1 MTDRPDNNTNRE
13 EREPYVPASPVKR
26 IASPVKRIMAWVGIV
41 YMVGLVILN
50 IYPFFNQ
57 GNYLTGIAPLFACPG
72 IAGIFAIS
80 LYLARHP
87 DSTYSRKVS
96 MAILA
101 VLCAVGFVV
110 SLILGVP
117 PLLANF
123 GI

>member
-1 MTDRPDNNTNRE
+1 MTDRPDNSANRE
-13 EREPYVPASPVKR
+13 EREPYVP
-26 IASPVKRIMAWVGIV
+26 ASPVKRIMAWVGIV
-41 YMVGLVILN
+41 YMVGFVILN

-80 LYLARHP
+80 LYLACHP
-87 DSTYSRKVS
+87 DSTYARKVS

-101 VLCAVGFVV
+101 AICAVGFVV
-110 SLILGVP
+110 SLILGFP

>member
-26 IASPVKRIMAWVGIV
+26 IMAWVGIV
-41 YMVGLVILN
+41 YMVGFVILN

-80 LYLARHP
+80 VYLPRTRTAPIPEKYPWPFWRC
-87 DSTYSRKVS
+87 S
-96 MAILA
+96 
-101 VLCAVGFVV
+101 
-110 SLILGVP
+110 VP
-117 PLLANF
+117 WASW
-123 GI
+123 

>member
-1 MTDRPDNNTNRE
+1 MSLMEKEAQLAALQTQAQACEDPLQQMQLEAQIQALSREMYTALDAWDR
-13 EREPYVPASPVKR
+13 V
-26 IASPVKRIMAWVGIV
+26 
-41 YMVGLVILN
+41 
-50 IYPFFNQ
+50 
-57 GNYLTGIAPLFACPG
+57 
-72 IAGIFAIS
+72 
-80 LYLARHP
+80 YLARHP

-110 SLILGVP
+110 SLVLGFP

>member
-1 MTDRPDNNTNRE
+1 MTECPENNDRRE
-13 EREPYVPASPVKR
+13 EQEPFVP
-26 IASPVKRIMAWVGIV
+26 ASPVKRIMAWVGIV

-80 LYLARHP
+80 LYQARHP

>member
-1 MTDRPDNNTNRE
+1 MTDRPDKEAPQE
-13 EREPYVPASPVKR
+13 EREPYVP
-26 IASPVKRIMAWVGIV
+26 ASPVKRIMAWVGIV
-41 YMVGLVILN
+41 YMLGFVVLN
-50 IYPFFNQ
+50 LYPFFNR

-72 IAGIFAIS
+72 IAGIFAIA

-101 VLCAVGFVV
+101 VLCAVGFAV
-110 SLILGVP
+110 SLVLGIP
-117 PLLANF
+117 PLLVNF

>member
-1 MTDRPDNNTNRE
+1 MTDRPDHNTNRE

-26 IASPVKRIMAWVGIV
+26 IMAWVGIV
-41 YMVGLVILN
+41 YMVGFVFLN
-50 IYPFFNQ
+50 IYPFFNG

-87 DSTYSRKVS
+87 DSTYARKVS

-110 SLILGVP
+110 SLVLGIP
-117 PLLANF
+117 PLLDNF
-123 GI
+123 GG

>member
-1 MTDRPDNNTNRE
+1 
-13 EREPYVPASPVKR
+13 
-26 IASPVKRIMAWVGIV
+26 
-41 YMVGLVILN
+41 
-50 IYPFFNQ
+50 
-57 GNYLTGIAPLFACPG
+57 
-72 IAGIFAIS
+72 
-80 LYLARHP
+80 
-87 DSTYSRKVS
+87 